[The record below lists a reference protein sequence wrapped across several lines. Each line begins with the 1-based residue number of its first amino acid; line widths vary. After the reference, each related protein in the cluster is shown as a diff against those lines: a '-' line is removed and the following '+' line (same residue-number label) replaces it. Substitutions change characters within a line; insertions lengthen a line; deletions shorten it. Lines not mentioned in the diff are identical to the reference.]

1 MQPPIPLGTLLQ
13 QRYRVTKILGQGGF
27 GRTYLAQ
34 DTGCFDEM
42 CVLKEFSP
50 NDRGRDAV
58 KKSKE
63 LFQREAQVLY
73 QIDHP
78 QIPKFRANFE
88 EQKRLFLVQ
97 EYAEGKTVAK
107 TLSERLKNS
116 KTFTETEAVEFLQ
129 NMLPVLSHI
138 HGMGIIHR
146 DISPD
151 NIIFRDRDKLPVLID
166 FGVVKAGVTQLEAS
180 TQIHQGT
187 TVGKAGYAP
196 GEQLQTGEAYA
207 NSDLYALAVTVVVMM
222 TGRKP
227 ESLIDKSTMTW
238 KWHQWVPTLTPW
250 FAKILNKMLSRMPNS
265 RYQSATEVS
274 QALRS
279 VSDFVG
285 AASVTGGLGNNL
297 KPTTGI
303 SNPTIGGTQSPPTNN
318 PNSVPLS
325 RVKRSTTSIKS
336 HNSPPVQ
343 QYPTQNPLRGILS
356 TPWGIALGA
365 VAAFVVFIIPLLFI
379 LRSIT
384 PSKGKPDTPV
394 PIATTATDPNP
405 VTTAPNPTQPPAPVA
420 STESSPPL
428 TTPSPTAPAAVAA
441 EALILEPGKPSLKEG
456 AIDPS
461 QAKVF
466 SVNLTVGQQLKVA
479 LASNPAGA
487 TANIL
492 APNQANVDAFAK
504 NTTNWQ
510 GTAPLAGE
518 YRIEIVSPPGAT
530 SNYQLEVTA
539 TDAAAGTTPAP
550 GTTPTPNIGQPPQA
564 NPTPGAAATPGVTTT
579 PNPVASP

>member
-13 QRYRVTKILGQGGF
+13 QRYRVAKVLGQGGF

-50 NDRGRDAV
+50 NDRGRDAL

-63 LFQREAQVLY
+63 LFHREAQVLY
-73 QIDHP
+73 QINHP

-107 TLSERLKNS
+107 TLSDRLKKNT
-116 KTFTETEAVEFLQ
+116 TFTEAEAVEFIK

-151 NIIFRDRDKLPVLID
+151 NIIFRDRDRLPVLID
-166 FGVVKAGVTQLEAS
+166 FGVVKAGVTQLEVS

-250 FAKILNKMLSRMPNS
+250 FAKILNKMLSRVPNS
-265 RYQSATEVS
+265 RYQSANDVA

-285 AASVTGGLGNNL
+285 VPATSSEFPAGTFIP
-297 KPTTGI
+297 PTT
-303 SNPTIGGTQSPPTNN
+303 SSRMSSHPDQQSST
-318 PNSVPLS
+318 SDRASIPLS
-325 RVKRSTTSIKS
+325 RLKRSSGS
-336 HNSPPVQ
+336 SPGNRNLPVRNLQ
-343 QYPTQNPLRGILS
+343 PAPQNLLRGILS
-356 TPWGIALGA
+356 TPWGIALGSA
-365 VAAFVVFIIPLLFI
+365 TAALIFIIIPIFVI
-379 LRSIT
+379 SRSLT
-384 PSKGKPDTPV
+384 PSGSSTKTPPV
-394 PIATTATDPNP
+394 PASSTPTDPAISNP
-405 VTTAPNPTQPPAPVA
+405 AQPIVPSPATQPPV
-420 STESSPPL
+420 
-428 TTPSPTAPAAVAA
+428 TPIAPTAPGSVAA
-441 EALILEPGKPSLKEG
+441 ESLNLELGKPLVKEG
-456 AIDPS
+456 VLNSAQPTVLS
-461 QAKVF
+461 A
-466 SVNLTVGQQLKVA
+466 NLPVGQQLKA
-479 LASNPAGA
+479 TLTSTPAGA
-487 TANIL
+487 TMNIL
-492 APNQANVDAFAK
+492 APNQANVDVYAK
-504 NTTNWQ
+504 NTLNWQ
-510 GTAPLAGE
+510 GTLPLTGE
-518 YRIEIVSPPGAT
+518 YRIEIVSLPGAAT
-530 SNYQLEVTA
+530 SNYKLEVT
-539 TDAAAGTTPAP
+539 TIAAPGSTPPAP
-550 GTTPTPNIGQPPQA
+550 
-564 NPTPGAAATPGVTTT
+564 AAATPIAPPTAAPVTAPAAPVAPPTT
-579 PNPVASP
+579 PIAPAAR

>member
-1 MQPPIPLGTLLQ
+1 MQPPIPSGTLLQ
-13 QRYRVTKILGQGGF
+13 QRYRVTKVLGQGGF

-50 NDRGRDAV
+50 NDRGRDAL

-78 QIPKFRANFE
+78 QIPRFRANFE
-88 EQKRLFLVQ
+88 EQRRLFLVQ

-107 TLSERLKNS
+107 TLSDRLKNS
-116 KTFTETEAVEFLQ
+116 TTFTEAEAVEFLQ
-129 NMLPVLSHI
+129 NMLPVLTHI

-151 NIIFRDRDKLPVLID
+151 NIIFRDRDRLPVLID
-166 FGVVKAGVTQLEAS
+166 FGVVKAGVTQLEVS

-250 FAKILNKMLSRMPNS
+250 FAKILNKMLSRVPNS
-265 RYQSATEVS
+265 RYQSATEVA

-285 AASVTGGLGNNL
+285 TGANELPPGGTYVPSP
-297 KPTTGI
+297 KSPTT
-303 SNPTIGGTQSPPTNN
+303 PPQPAFTTNR
-318 PNSVPLS
+318 SSSAVPLS
-325 RVKRSTTSIKS
+325 RAQRPSGNQRVSYPLKNES
-336 HNSPPVQ
+336 Q
-343 QYPTQNPLRGILS
+343 QQQNPLRGIFNS
-356 TPWGIALGA
+356 PWGIALGS
-365 VAAFVVFIIPLLFI
+365 AAAALIFIVIPIFAI
-379 LRSIT
+379 SRSMT
-384 PSKGKPDTPV
+384 TTNSGTKPV
-394 PIATTATDPNP
+394 PP
-405 VTTAPNPTQPPAPVA
+405 TAPNPTEPATPANPQSSAAPTASTTPAPTTAVATTAPVA
-420 STESSPPL
+420 L
-428 TTPSPTAPAAVAA
+428 AA
-441 EALILEPGKPSLKEG
+441 EALAIEVGKPIVKEG
-456 AIDPS
+456 LLNLAQPT
-461 QAKVF
+461 VF
-466 SVNLTVGQQLKVA
+466 SLNLPVGHKLRA
-479 LASNPAGA
+479 TLASTPAGA
-487 TANIL
+487 TMNIL
-492 APNQANVDAFAK
+492 APNQANVDVYAK
-504 NTTNWQ
+504 NTLNWE
-510 GTAPLAGE
+510 GNLPLAGE
-518 YRIEIVSPPGAT
+518 YRIEIVPLPGAAS
-530 SNYQLEVTA
+530 SNYKLEIAISASAPV
-539 TDAAAGTTPAP
+539 TTPAP
-550 GTTPTPNIGQPPQA
+550 GTASTPTT
-564 NPTPGAAATPGVTTT
+564 PTAPIPTTST
-579 PNPVASP
+579 APAPVGR

>member
-13 QRYRVTKILGQGGF
+13 KRYRVTKVLGQGGF
-27 GRTYLAQ
+27 GRTYLSQ

-50 NDRGRDAV
+50 NDRGRDAL

-73 QIDHP
+73 QINHP

-107 TLSERLKNS
+107 SLSDRLKNNQ
-116 KTFTETEAVEFLQ
+116 TFTEAEAVEFLN
-129 NMLPVLSHI
+129 NMLPVLTHI

-151 NIIFRDRDKLPVLID
+151 NVIFRDRDKLPVLID

-180 TQIHQGT
+180 NEIHQGT

-250 FAKILNKMLSRMPNS
+250 FAKILNKMLSRVPNS
-265 RYQSATEVS
+265 RYQSANEVA

-285 AASVTGGLGNNL
+285 SPAGTVERQVAVEVSQTNGTLYPRPAYANQNGG
-297 KPTTGI
+297 
-303 SNPTIGGTQSPPTNN
+303 QSRQKE
-318 PNSVPLS
+318 SIPLS
-325 RVKRSTTSIKS
+325 RIKRSTSV
-336 HNSPPVQ
+336 NSNSNINNNTP
-343 QYPTQNPLRGILS
+343 QNPLRGIFN
-356 TPWGIALGA
+356 TPWGIALGSG
-365 VAAFVVFIIPLLFI
+365 VAALVFIILPIFLISRSMTVPLTGNK
-379 LRSIT
+379 ST
-384 PSKGKPDTPV
+384 PST
-394 PIATTATDPNP
+394 PIATTPPVTNPPGSATTPPPQPNP
-405 VTTAPNPTQPPAPVA
+405 V
-420 STESSPPL
+420 
-428 TTPSPTAPAAVAA
+428 APATTTVAA
-441 EALILEPGKPSLKEG
+441 TVTTEPLILEVGKATVKEG
-456 AIDPS
+456 TLNPS
-461 QAKVF
+461 QSIVYTIP
-466 SVNLTVGQQLKVA
+466 LQVGQQLKA
-479 LASNPAGA
+479 TLTANPPGA
-487 TANIL
+487 TMNIL
-492 APNQANVDAFAK
+492 APNQANVDVFAK
-504 NTTNWQ
+504 NTVNWQ
-510 GTAPLAGE
+510 GNLPLSGE
-518 YRIEIVSPPGAT
+518 YRIEIVSLA
-530 SNYQLEVTA
+530 
-539 TDAAAGTTPAP
+539 
-550 GTTPTPNIGQPPQA
+550 
-564 NPTPGAAATPGVTTT
+564 GAAASNYKLDAILSNAVPSTSP
-579 PNPVASP
+579 PASPIAAPSPTP

>member
-1 MQPPIPLGTLLQ
+1 MQPPISLGTLLQ

-50 NDRGRDAV
+50 TDRGRDAM

-73 QIDHP
+73 QINHP

-116 KTFTETEAVEFLQ
+116 TTFNEGEAVKFLQ
-129 NMLPVLSHI
+129 DMLPVLAHI

-250 FAKILNKMLSRMPNS
+250 FAKILNKMLSRAPNS
-265 RYQSATEVS
+265 RYQSANEVS
-274 QALRS
+274 QALRA
-279 VSDFVG
+279 VADLL
-285 AASVTGGLGNNL
+285 VT
-297 KPTTGI
+297 TTGETDI
-303 SNPTIGGTQSPPTNN
+303 QHSGDTPSAAGQLYPPRQGTSADNRS
-318 PNSVPLS
+318 SVPLS
-325 RVKRSTTSIKS
+325 RSKRTTSSARPKAK
-336 HNSPPVQ
+336 PRQ
-343 QYPTQNPLRGILS
+343 QNPLRGIFNS
-356 TPWGIALGA
+356 PWGVALGSA
-365 VAAFVVFIIPLLFI
+365 IAFAVILLPLFLLVRALLTPPDGSNKTPTTIAPSPAPSVVVPEPAAVTQSPAVPTATPSPVAA
-379 LRSIT
+379 T
-384 PSKGKPDTPV
+384 PTL
-394 PIATTATDPNP
+394 T
-405 VTTAPNPTQPPAPVA
+405 A
-420 STESSPPL
+420 STENLAVEVGKSS
-428 TTPSPTAPAAVAA
+428 
-441 EALILEPGKPSLKEG
+441 IKEG
-456 AIDPS
+456 TIDPTRPTMIS
-461 QAKVF
+461 LG
-466 SVNLTVGQQLKVA
+466 NLTAGQKLKVSLTA
-479 LASNPAGA
+479 NPPGA
-487 TANIL
+487 TMNVM
-492 APNQANVDAFAK
+492 APNQANVDVYAK
-504 NTTNWQ
+504 NTLNWE
-510 GTAPLAGE
+510 GNLPLAGE
-518 YRIEIVSPPGAT
+518 YRVEIVSPPGSAAST
-530 SNYQLEVTA
+530 YKVEVSLVNA
-539 TDAAAGTTPAP
+539 VGA
-550 GTTPTPNIGQPPQA
+550 TTPTA
-564 NPTPGAAATPGVTTT
+564 VPTGSPAPAATPL
-579 PNPVASP
+579 P

>member
-13 QRYRVTKILGQGGF
+13 QRYRVTRVLGQGGF

-50 NDRGRDAV
+50 NDRGRDAL

-73 QIDHP
+73 QINHP

-116 KTFTETEAVEFLQ
+116 TTFSEIEAVSFLQ

-166 FGVVKAGVTQLEAS
+166 FGVVKAGVTQLEVS

-265 RYQSATEVS
+265 RYQSANEVA

-285 AASVTGGLGNNL
+285 SAATDLPSSGFSAPTGNTPANR
-297 KPTTGI
+297 
-303 SNPTIGGTQSPPTNN
+303 QSSLNHQN
-318 PNSVPLS
+318 AVPLS
-325 RVKRSTTSIKS
+325 RSKRTTSIES
-336 HNSPPVQ
+336 RVQPPINYSQ
-343 QYPTQNPLRGILS
+343 QQNPLRGILS
-356 TPWGIALGA
+356 TPWGVALGSA
-365 VAAFVVFIIPLLFI
+365 AAAFVVIIIPIFLI
-379 LRSIT
+379 SRSMT
-384 PSKGKPDTPV
+384 TSNTGSKTSSP
-394 PIATTATDPNP
+394 TTS
-405 VTTAPNPTQPPAPVA
+405 TAPNNSDPIPSSSSDPTTSQTPAPVTA
-420 STESSPPL
+420 TSTD
-428 TTPSPTAPAAVAA
+428 PSAPNPAATTTSPAA
-441 EALILEPGKPSLKEG
+441 PSEALSVEAGKPVVKEG
-456 AIDPS
+456 TLNPAQPT
-461 QAKVF
+461 VF
-466 SVNLTVGQQLKVA
+466 SMNLPVGQQLKAA
-479 LASNPAGA
+479 LTSTPAGA
-487 TANIL
+487 TMNIL
-492 APNQANVDAFAK
+492 APNQANVDVFAK
-504 NTTNWQ
+504 NTVNWQ
-510 GTAPLAGE
+510 GNLPLAGE
-518 YRIEIVSPPGAT
+518 YRIEIVP
-530 SNYQLEVTA
+530 L
-539 TDAAAGTTPAP
+539 
-550 GTTPTPNIGQPPQA
+550 
-564 NPTPGAAATPGVTTT
+564 PGAASTSYKLEVSTTAGSPIT
-579 PNPVASP
+579 SPSPAVSPSPTAAGSPVASPSPAPVGAPVGR

>member
-34 DTGCFDEM
+34 DTACFDEL
-42 CVLKEFSP
+42 CVLKEFTP
-50 NDRGRDAV
+50 NDRGRDAL

-73 QIDHP
+73 QINHP

-88 EQKRLFLVQ
+88 EEKRLFLVQ

-107 TLSERLKNS
+107 TLGDRLKNG
-116 KTFTETEAVEFLQ
+116 KTFTETEAVDFLQ
-129 NMLPVLSHI
+129 NMLPVLTHI
-138 HGMGIIHR
+138 HNMGIIHR

-196 GEQLQTGEAYA
+196 GEQLQTGESYA

-250 FAKILNKMLSRMPNS
+250 FAKILNKMLSRAPNG
-265 RYQSATEVS
+265 RYQSGVEVA

-285 AASVTGGLGNNL
+285 TAATTDVAPGTFVPSPKKPRPLANIDHASSESVSGDEA
-297 KPTTGI
+297 
-303 SNPTIGGTQSPPTNN
+303 QV
-318 PNSVPLS
+318 SVPLS
-325 RVKRSTTSIKS
+325 RVKRSNPIKS
-336 HNSPPVQ
+336 PADSSKIQRDRH
-343 QYPTQNPLRGILS
+343 PLRGILGS
-356 TPWGIALGA
+356 SWGIALVSA
-365 VAAFVVFIIPLLFI
+365 TAFI
-379 LRSIT
+379 LIL
-384 PSKGKPDTPV
+384 V
-394 PIATTATDPNP
+394 PIFLLLKSLLISPPNP
-405 VTTAPNPTQPPAPVA
+405 NNKPPSATPTSTSTNPVA
-420 STESSPPL
+420 TISSP
-428 TTPSPTAPAAVAA
+428 TPAAVATPVTA
-441 EALILEPGKPSLKEG
+441 ASPETVSPETLVLEVGKSIIKEG
-456 AIDPS
+456 ALNPNQPTI
-461 QAKVF
+461 F
-466 SVNLTVGQQLKVA
+466 SLKLASGQQLKAA
-479 LASNPAGA
+479 LISTPAGGS
-487 TANIL
+487 TMNIL
-492 APNQANVDAFAK
+492 APNLANVDVFAK
-504 NTTNWQ
+504 NTLNWQ
-510 GTAPLAGE
+510 GNIPISGE
-518 YRIEIVSPPGAT
+518 YRIEIVPQPGVA
-530 SNYQLEVTA
+530 SSFKLEVTA
-539 TDAAAGTTPAP
+539 TEAAPAA
-550 GTTPTPNIGQPPQA
+550 Q
-564 NPTPGAAATPGVTTT
+564 TTT
-579 PNPVASP
+579 PSATPATTSPVAPLPTVSTPPAP

>member
-13 QRYRVTKILGQGGF
+13 QRYRVAKVLGQGGF

-34 DTGCFDEM
+34 DTGCFDET

-50 NDRGRDAV
+50 NDRGRDAL

-63 LFQREAQVLY
+63 LFHREAQVLY
-73 QIDHP
+73 QINHP

-88 EQKRLFLVQ
+88 EQRRLFLVQ

-107 TLSERLKNS
+107 TLSDRLK
-116 KTFTETEAVEFLQ
+116 KKTTFTEAEAVDFIK

-166 FGVVKAGVTQLEAS
+166 FGVVKAGVTQLEVS

-238 KWHQWVPTLTPW
+238 RWHQWVPTLTPW
-250 FAKILNKMLSRMPNS
+250 FAKILNKMLSRVPNS
-265 RYQSATEVS
+265 RYQSANDVA

-285 AASVTGGLGNNL
+285 VPATSAEFPAGTFVPSANSRMTDRPARQSSAAA
-297 KPTTGI
+297 
-303 SNPTIGGTQSPPTNN
+303 QS
-318 PNSVPLS
+318 SIPLS
-325 RVKRSTTSIKS
+325 RVKRSTGSGVS
-336 HNSPPVQ
+336 LNQ
-343 QYPTQNPLRGILS
+343 QVRNLQPAAQNPLRGILN
-356 TPWGIALGA
+356 TPWGIALGSTA
-365 VAAFVVFIIPLLFI
+365 AALILIVLPIFVISRSIAPSGSSTKTPPPVTIASTAPTDPVAA
-379 LRSIT
+379 
-384 PSKGKPDTPV
+384 
-394 PIATTATDPNP
+394 NP
-405 VTTAPNPTQPPAPVA
+405 VQ
-420 STESSPPL
+420 
-428 TTPSPTAPAAVAA
+428 PTAPIPAVEPSASPVVPSAPALVAA
-441 EALILEPGKPSLKEG
+441 ESLNLELGKPLVKEG
-456 AIDPS
+456 TLDSTQPTVLS
-461 QAKVF
+461 F
-466 SVNLTVGQQLKVA
+466 NLPVGQQLKA
-479 LASNPAGA
+479 TLTTNPAGA
-487 TANIL
+487 TMNIL
-492 APNQANVDAFAK
+492 APNQANVDFNAK
-504 NTTNWQ
+504 NTLNWQ
-510 GTAPLAGE
+510 GTLPLTGE
-518 YRIEIVSPPGAT
+518 YRIEIISLPGAAP
-530 SNYQLEVTA
+530 SNYRLEVTTMVSSPA
-539 TDAAAGTTPAP
+539 VPSVVPTAAPTVAPTVPTTVPSV
-550 GTTPTPNIGQPPQA
+550 Q
-564 NPTPGAAATPGVTTT
+564 
-579 PNPVASP
+579 

>member
-50 NDRGRDAV
+50 NDRGRDAL

-63 LFQREAQVLY
+63 LFHREAEVLY
-73 QIDHP
+73 QINHP

-107 TLSERLKNS
+107 TLSDRLKS
-116 KTFTETEAVEFLQ
+116 QRTFTEAEAVDFLQ

-138 HGMGIIHR
+138 HHMGIIHR

-166 FGVVKAGVTQLEAS
+166 FGVVKAGVTQLEVS

-250 FAKILNKMLSRMPNS
+250 FAKILNKMLSRVPNS
-265 RYQSATEVS
+265 RYQSANEVA
-274 QALRS
+274 QALRA

-285 AASVTGGLGNNL
+285 SAAPVEQFTGNL
-297 KPTTGI
+297 TSASGTVRPATG
-303 SNPTIGGTQSPPTNN
+303 SDRSAVNN
-318 PNSVPLS
+318 PDSVPLS
-325 RVKRSTTSIKS
+325 RVKRTSTAL
-336 HNSPPVQ
+336 NSSSRSVNKVPP
-343 QYPTQNPLRGILS
+343 QNPLRGIMN
-356 TPWGIALGA
+356 TPWGLALGA
-365 VAAFVVFIIPLLFI
+365 AGAAFVFIIIPLFI
-379 LRSIT
+379 VGRSMTT
-384 PSKGKPDTPV
+384 PNSGTKTPISTTTDTSPQN
-394 PIATTATDPNP
+394 PATTTNPSSQTPATTTNP
-405 VTTAPNPTQPPAPVA
+405 ATSLPTPTSTNPPAA
-420 STESSPPL
+420 IS
-428 TTPSPTAPAAVAA
+428 A
-441 EALILEPGKPSLKEG
+441 ETLAIEPGKPIVKEGVLNPLQPTVFSLKLE
-456 AIDPS
+456 A
-461 QAKVF
+461 
-466 SVNLTVGQQLKVA
+466 GQQLKAV
-479 LASNPAGA
+479 LTSNPAGA
-487 TANIL
+487 TMNIL
-492 APNQANVDAFAK
+492 APNQANVDVFAK
-504 NTTNWQ
+504 NTINWQ
-510 GTAPLAGE
+510 GNLPLSGE
-518 YRIEIVSPPGAT
+518 YRIEIIPLAGSTA
-530 SNYQLEVTA
+530 SNYKLEAIA
-539 TDAAAGTTPAP
+539 TTV
-550 GTTPTPNIGQPPQA
+550 
-564 NPTPGAAATPGVTTT
+564 PGVTTPADAQPGTSTSGVPSIAPPAGTAIPT
-579 PNPVASP
+579 PVSQPAAPR

>member
-13 QRYRVTKILGQGGF
+13 QRYRVTKVLGQGGF

-50 NDRGRDAV
+50 NDRGRDAL

-88 EQKRLFLVQ
+88 EERRLFLVQ

-107 TLSERLKNS
+107 TLSDRLKNS
-116 KTFTETEAVEFLQ
+116 STFTEAEAVEFLQ
-129 NMLPVLSHI
+129 NMLPVLTHI
-138 HGMGIIHR
+138 HNMGIIHR

-151 NIIFRDRDKLPVLID
+151 NVIFRDRDRLPVLID
-166 FGVVKAGVTQLEAS
+166 FGVVKAGVTQLEVS

-250 FAKILNKMLSRMPNS
+250 FAKILNRMLSRAPNN
-265 RYQSATEVS
+265 RYQSATEVA

-285 AASVTGGLGNNL
+285 TS
-297 KPTTGI
+297 TTGLPPSGTYVP
-303 SNPTIGGTQSPPTNN
+303 SNKLSPTPSQPSFATN
-318 PNSVPLS
+318 PKAVPLS
-325 RVKRSTTSIKS
+325 KAKRPAQKAGT
-336 HNSPPVQ
+336 
-343 QYPTQNPLRGILS
+343 YPIRNNQPQQNPLRGILNS
-356 TPWGIALGA
+356 PWGVALGSA
-365 VAAFVVFIIPLLFI
+365 TAALILIVIPIFLVS
-379 LRSIT
+379 RSMT
-384 PSKGKPDTPV
+384 TNNDVKPLAPAATNP
-394 PIATTATDPNP
+394 PESASPNSQSPEPAASSLPLTTTATI
-405 VTTAPNPTQPPAPVA
+405 
-420 STESSPPL
+420 
-428 TTPSPTAPAAVAA
+428 AAVAA
-441 EALILEPGKPSLKEG
+441 AESLTVEVGKPIVKEG
-456 AIDPS
+456 LLSPG
-461 QAKVF
+461 QMTVF
-466 SVNLTVGQQLKVA
+466 RMNLPVGQKLRA
-479 LASNPAGA
+479 TLASTPAGA
-487 TANIL
+487 TMNIM
-492 APNQANVDAFAK
+492 APNQANVDVFAK
-504 NTTNWQ
+504 NTLNWE
-510 GTAPLAGE
+510 GNLPLTGE
-518 YRIEIVSPPGAT
+518 YRIEIVPLAGVASSNYKLEVAT
-530 SNYQLEVTA
+530 SA
-539 TDAAAGTTPAP
+539 SAP
-550 GTTPTPNIGQPPQA
+550 VSVATPTPTAAPINAPMPVSA
-564 NPTPGAAATPGVTTT
+564 PTPV
-579 PNPVASP
+579 SR

>member
-13 QRYRVTKILGQGGF
+13 QRYRVTKVLGQGGF

-50 NDRGRDAV
+50 NDRGRDAL

-63 LFQREAQVLY
+63 LFHREAQVLY
-73 QIDHP
+73 QINHP

-107 TLSERLKNS
+107 TLSDRLKNNT
-116 KTFTETEAVEFLQ
+116 TFTEAEAVEFIK

-166 FGVVKAGVTQLEAS
+166 FGVVKAGVTQLEVS

-250 FAKILNKMLSRMPNS
+250 FAKILNKMLSRVPNS
-265 RYQSATEVS
+265 RYQSANEVA

-285 AASVTGGLGNNL
+285 V
-297 KPTTGI
+297 PTT
-303 SNPTIGGTQSPPTNN
+303 SDVPAGTFIPPTT
-318 PNSVPLS
+318 NSRLTSTDRSLAANDRGSIPLS
-325 RVKRSTTSIKS
+325 RVKRSTNT
-336 HNSPPVQ
+336 NAGNRNQQVRNLQPPQ
-343 QYPTQNPLRGILS
+343 QNPLRGILN
-356 TPWGIALGA
+356 TPWGIALGS
-365 VAAFVVFIIPLLFI
+365 AAAAVVFIIIPIFLI
-379 LRSIT
+379 SRSMT
-384 PSKGKPDTPV
+384 PSGSSTKIPPTPIDNTSVATAPIPANPPQSPV
-394 PIATTATDPNP
+394 PIAP
-405 VTTAPNPTQPPAPVA
+405 VQPVPAIPIV
-420 STESSPPL
+420 
-428 TTPSPTAPAAVAA
+428 PTASVPVAA
-441 EALILEPGKPSLKEG
+441 EVLNLEAGKPLVKEG
-456 AIDPS
+456 ALNPNQPTVVS
-461 QAKVF
+461 MT
-466 SVNLTVGQQLKVA
+466 LPVGQQLKA
-479 LASNPAGA
+479 TLTSNPAGA
-487 TANIL
+487 TMNIL
-492 APNQANVDAFAK
+492 APNQANVDVYAK
-504 NTTNWQ
+504 NTVNWQ
-510 GTAPLAGE
+510 GNLPLSGE
-518 YRIEIVSPPGAT
+518 YRIEIVSLPSTASG
-530 SNYQLEVTA
+530 NYKLEVITTA
-539 TDAAAGTTPAP
+539 SPVVAPSPTPA
-550 GTTPTPNIGQPPQA
+550 
-564 NPTPGAAATPGVTTT
+564 GV
-579 PNPVASP
+579 PVVR

>member
-13 QRYRVTKILGQGGF
+13 QRYRVTKVLGQGGF
-27 GRTYLAQ
+27 GRTYLSQ

-50 NDRGRDAV
+50 NDRGRDAL

-73 QIDHP
+73 QINHP

-107 TLSERLKNS
+107 SLSDRLKNNQ
-116 KTFTETEAVEFLQ
+116 TFKEAEAVQFLQ
-129 NMLPVLSHI
+129 DMLPVLTHI

-166 FGVVKAGVTQLEAS
+166 FGVVKAGVTQLEVS

-238 KWHQWVPTLTPW
+238 KWHQWVPSLTPW
-250 FAKILNKMLSRMPNS
+250 FAKILNKMLSRVPNS
-265 RYQSATEVS
+265 RYQSATEVL

-285 AASVTGGLGNNL
+285 AAAENSGSFV
-297 KPTTGI
+297 PTSSINRTATGI
-303 SNPTIGGTQSPPTNN
+303 NTSG
-318 PNSVPLS
+318 SVPLS
-325 RVKRSTTSIKS
+325 RVGRTTSVTS
-336 HNSPPVQ
+336 SPNRNSNIQPP
-343 QYPTQNPLRGILS
+343 QNPLRGILN
-356 TPWGIALGA
+356 TPWGVGLGA
-365 VAAFVVFIIPLLFI
+365 AAATVVFILLPLFLV
-379 LRSIT
+379 
-384 PSKGKPDTPV
+384 SKSMTSPNKGTKP
-394 PIATTATDPNP
+394 
-405 VTTAPNPTQPPAPVA
+405 QPPAVSTSVPTPDVA
-420 STESSPPL
+420 
-428 TTPSPTAPAAVAA
+428 TTPPSQTVPAINPVDPAPTPAATTPPSSGTA
-441 EALILEPGKPSLKEG
+441 ETLLVEVDKPTIKEG
-456 AIDPS
+456 VLNSS
-461 QAKVF
+461 QPIAF
-466 SVNLTVGQQLKVA
+466 RLNPMAGQQLKTT
-479 LASNPAGA
+479 LIGIPAGA
-487 TANIL
+487 TMNIL
-492 APNQANVDAFAK
+492 ATSPTGVETVAK
-504 NTTNWQ
+504 GTVNWQ
-510 GTAPLAGE
+510 GVISTAGE
-518 YRIEIVSPPGAT
+518 YRIEIVPLTGAAT
-530 SNYQLEVTA
+530 SNYRLEVNLIGSSSTA
-539 TDAAAGTTPAP
+539 TPVVPAVPAVPTPTPAP
-550 GTTPTPNIGQPPQA
+550 
-564 NPTPGAAATPGVTTT
+564 VKW
-579 PNPVASP
+579 

>member
-27 GRTYLAQ
+27 GRTYLSQ

-50 NDRGRDAV
+50 NDRGRDAI

-73 QIDHP
+73 QINHP

-107 TLSERLKNS
+107 TLSERLKNNS
-116 KTFTETEAVEFLQ
+116 TFSEAEAVTFLQ

-138 HGMGIIHR
+138 HAMGIIHR

-166 FGVVKAGVTQLEAS
+166 FGVVKAGVTQLEVS

-250 FAKILNKMLSRMPNS
+250 FAKILNKMLSRSPNS
-265 RYQSATEVS
+265 RYQSATEVA
-274 QALRS
+274 QALRA

-285 AASVTGGLGNNL
+285 SS
-297 KPTTGI
+297 PTTDLPAGTFV
-303 SNPTIGGTQSPPTNN
+303 PTPGKQRPATSQPPPSPPNRE
-318 PNSVPLS
+318 PSSVPLS
-325 RVKRSTTSIKS
+325 RAKRSTTSNIAGS
-336 HNSPPVQ
+336 DRVRNMPQ
-343 QYPTQNPLRGILS
+343 RQQNPLRGILN
-356 TPWGIALGA
+356 TPWGVALGSGIA
-365 VAAFVVFIIPLLFI
+365 GLGFIFI
-379 LRSIT
+379 LFMAGRMLSPSGGSKQPLPNTTPTSPVAETSQSPVPATATSPAPSASVPTVATTPIT
-384 PSKGKPDTPV
+384 PATTETLSVEAGKPIV
-394 PIATTATDPNP
+394 KEGSL
-405 VTTAPNPTQPPAPVA
+405 NPTQPTVM
-420 STESSPPL
+420 TM
-428 TTPSPTAPAAVAA
+428 
-441 EALILEPGKPSLKEG
+441 
-456 AIDPS
+456 
-461 QAKVF
+461 
-466 SVNLTVGQQLKVA
+466 NLPVGQKLKA
-479 LASNPAGA
+479 TLTSAPAGA
-487 TANIL
+487 TMNIL
-492 APNQANVDAFAK
+492 APNQANVDVYAK
-504 NTTNWQ
+504 NTVNWE
-510 GTAPLAGE
+510 GTLPLAGE
-518 YRIEIVSPPGAT
+518 YRIEIVPLSGTA
-530 SNYQLEVTA
+530 SNYKLEVMMTA
-539 TDAAAGTTPAP
+539 PAPAGSPTPAASPLSGDSTSTPPATTPK
-550 GTTPTPNIGQPPQA
+550 
-564 NPTPGAAATPGVTTT
+564 
-579 PNPVASP
+579 

>member
-13 QRYRVTKILGQGGF
+13 QRYRVTKVLGQGGF
-27 GRTYLAQ
+27 GRTYLSQ

-50 NDRGRDAV
+50 NDRGRDAL

-73 QIDHP
+73 QINHP

-107 TLSERLKNS
+107 TLSDRLKNNQ
-116 KTFTETEAVEFLQ
+116 TFNEAEAVEFLQ

-138 HGMGIIHR
+138 HAMGIIHR

-166 FGVVKAGVTQLEAS
+166 FGVVKAGVTQLEVS

-238 KWHQWVPTLTPW
+238 KWHQWVPALTPW

-265 RYQSATEVS
+265 RYQSANEVA

-279 VSDFVG
+279 VSDFVVG
-285 AASVTGGLGNNL
+285 TSTTPGQGFAGNLNPSTGTPRAATGYDRAGSGENRD
-297 KPTTGI
+297 
-303 SNPTIGGTQSPPTNN
+303 
-318 PNSVPLS
+318 SVPLS
-325 RVKRSTTSIKS
+325 RVKRTTTTIRS
-336 HNSPPVQ
+336 NAAPAPVQ
-343 QYPTQNPLRGILS
+343 QQNPLRGILN
-356 TPWGIALGA
+356 TPWGIALGSA
-365 VAAFVVFIIPLLFI
+365 TAAFIFIIIPLFLI
-379 LRSIT
+379 GRSMT
-384 PSKGKPDTPV
+384 PTGGSKTPAPSATTPTSPTTTTTPNGQNPV
-394 PIATTATDPNP
+394 PSVPSTE
-405 VTTAPNPTQPPAPVA
+405 PVA
-420 STESSPPL
+420 PIPAVVAT
-428 TTPSPTAPAAVAA
+428 PAAVAA
-441 EALILEPGKPSLKEG
+441 VETLAIEAGKPTIKEG
-456 AIDPS
+456 TLNPT
-461 QAKVF
+461 QPTVF
-466 SVNLTVGQQLKVA
+466 SLNLPVGQQLKTT
-479 LASNPAGA
+479 LTTTPAGA
-487 TANIL
+487 TMNIL
-492 APNQANVDAFAK
+492 APNQANVDVFAK
-504 NTTNWQ
+504 NTVNWQ
-510 GTAPLAGE
+510 GTLPLAGE
-518 YRIEIVSPPGAT
+518 YRIEIVPLPGT
-530 SNYQLEVTA
+530 VSNYKLEVTL
-539 TDAAAGTTPAP
+539 AAPTALTAPTAPTPAPTSMVAPSPAPVTTPA
-550 GTTPTPNIGQPPQA
+550 IR
-564 NPTPGAAATPGVTTT
+564 
-579 PNPVASP
+579 

>member
-27 GRTYLAQ
+27 GRTYLSQ

-50 NDRGRDAV
+50 NDRGRDAL

-73 QIDHP
+73 QINHP

-107 TLSERLKNS
+107 SLSDRLKNNQ
-116 KTFTETEAVEFLQ
+116 TFKEAEAVKFLQ
-129 NMLPVLSHI
+129 DMLPVLTHI

-166 FGVVKAGVTQLEAS
+166 FGVVKAGVTQLEVS

-250 FAKILNKMLSRMPNS
+250 FAKILNKMLSRVPNS
-265 RYQSATEVS
+265 RYQSATEVL

-285 AASVTGGLGNNL
+285 TTAEQSGSFI
-297 KPTTGI
+297 PPTGI
-303 SNPTIGGTQSPPTNN
+303 NRPATGINSTS
-318 PNSVPLS
+318 SVPLS
-325 RVKRSTTSIKS
+325 RVGRTTSVTS
-336 HNSPPVQ
+336 SSRNSKIQPP
-343 QYPTQNPLRGILS
+343 QNPLRGILN
-356 TPWGIALGA
+356 TPWGVGLGA
-365 VAAFVVFIIPLLFI
+365 AAATVLFI
-379 LRSIT
+379 LIPLFLVSKSIT
-384 PSKGKPDTPV
+384 TPNNVIKSQPPTVATTTPTPEVVATPPSPIVPVVIPVDPTPPPATTPATSDIAEMLLVEVDKPTIKEGVLNSPQ
-394 PIATTATDPNP
+394 PIAFR
-405 VTTAPNPTQPPAPVA
+405 
-420 STESSPPL
+420 L
-428 TTPSPTAPAAVAA
+428 TPAA
-441 EALILEPGKPSLKEG
+441 
-456 AIDPS
+456 
-461 QAKVF
+461 
-466 SVNLTVGQQLKVA
+466 GQQLKTT
-479 LASNPAGA
+479 LIGIPAGA
-487 TANIL
+487 TMNVL
-492 APNQANVDAFAK
+492 ATSPTGVDTVAK
-504 NTTNWQ
+504 GTVNWQ
-510 GTAPLAGE
+510 GVITTASE
-518 YRIEIVSPPGAT
+518 YRVEIVPPAGVAT
-530 SNYQLEVTA
+530 SNYRLEVNLIGSSSTA
-539 TDAAAGTTPAP
+539 TPVAPAVPVAPVVPAP
-550 GTTPTPNIGQPPQA
+550 
-564 NPTPGAAATPGVTTT
+564 VK
-579 PNPVASP
+579 

>member
-50 NDRGRDAV
+50 NDRGRDAL

-73 QIDHP
+73 QINHP

-107 TLSERLKNS
+107 SLSDRLKNNQ
-116 KTFTETEAVEFLQ
+116 TFKEAEAVQFLQ
-129 NMLPVLSHI
+129 DMLPVLTHI

-166 FGVVKAGVTQLEAS
+166 FGVVKAGVTQLEVS

-250 FAKILNKMLSRMPNS
+250 FAKILNKMLSRVPNS
-265 RYQSATEVS
+265 RYQSATEVL

-285 AASVTGGLGNNL
+285 AAAENSGSFIPPSGIARSA
-297 KPTTGI
+297 TGI
-303 SNPTIGGTQSPPTNN
+303 NSPS
-318 PNSVPLS
+318 SVPLS
-325 RVKRSTTSIKS
+325 RVGRTTSITS
-336 HNSPPVQ
+336 SSGNSNIQPP
-343 QYPTQNPLRGILS
+343 QNPLRGILN
-356 TPWGIALGA
+356 TPWGVGLGA
-365 VAAFVVFIIPLLFI
+365 AAATVVFILIPLFLVSK
-379 LRSIT
+379 SIT
-384 PSKGKPDTPV
+384 TPNNGTKSQPPTVSTTTPPPEITVTPPSSTVPVVTPV
-394 PIATTATDPNP
+394 DPAATPAATTTMTTNTPPPAGAAETLLVEVDKPTIKEGVLNSSQPIAFR
-405 VTTAPNPTQPPAPVA
+405 
-420 STESSPPL
+420 L
-428 TTPSPTAPAAVAA
+428 TPTA
-441 EALILEPGKPSLKEG
+441 
-456 AIDPS
+456 
-461 QAKVF
+461 
-466 SVNLTVGQQLKVA
+466 GQQLKTT
-479 LASNPAGA
+479 LIGIPAGA
-487 TANIL
+487 TMNVL
-492 APNQANVDAFAK
+492 ATSPTGVDTVAK
-504 NTTNWQ
+504 GTVNWQ
-510 GTAPLAGE
+510 GVITTAGE
-518 YRIEIVSPPGAT
+518 YRIEIVPLTGAAS
-530 SNYQLEVTA
+530 SNYRLEVNLIGAPAA
-539 TDAAAGTTPAP
+539 TTNPVVPAVPVVPAP
-550 GTTPTPNIGQPPQA
+550 
-564 NPTPGAAATPGVTTT
+564 VK
-579 PNPVASP
+579 

>member
-13 QRYRVTKILGQGGF
+13 QRYRVTKVLGQGGF
-27 GRTYLAQ
+27 GRTYLSQ

-50 NDRGRDAV
+50 NDRGRDAL

-63 LFQREAQVLY
+63 LFHREAQVLY
-73 QIDHP
+73 QINHP

-107 TLSERLKNS
+107 SLSDRLKSN
-116 KTFTETEAVEFLQ
+116 KTFNEAEAVQFLL

-138 HGMGIIHR
+138 HAMGIIHR

-250 FAKILNKMLSRMPNS
+250 FAKILNKMLSRVPNS

-285 AASVTGGLGNNL
+285 TGAENSGSFQHNSGMLN
-297 KPTTGI
+297 PATGI
-303 SNPTIGGTQSPPTNN
+303 NN
-318 PNSVPLS
+318 KTSVPLS
-325 RVKRSTTSIKS
+325 RINRTTSV
-336 HNSPPVQ
+336 SPNPSRMSNLQ
-343 QYPTQNPLRGILS
+343 PQQNPLRGILN

-365 VAAFVVFIIPLLFI
+365 GVAGIGFMFLLFGI
-379 LRSIT
+379 SRSLT
-384 PSKGKPDTPV
+384 SNNAGNNPYPAP
-394 PIATTATDPNP
+394 TASPTNSAAPQPNTNPTDP
-405 VTTAPNPTQPPAPVA
+405 VTTPSVAPPTDPVPNPVA
-420 STESSPPL
+420 ST
-428 TTPSPTAPAAVAA
+428 TPSAVSAETLSVEVDKPTV
-441 EALILEPGKPSLKEG
+441 KEG
-456 AIDPS
+456 TLALDQPIAFRLTPAI
-461 QAKVF
+461 
-466 SVNLTVGQQLKVA
+466 GQQLKA
-479 LASNPAGA
+479 TLIGIPAGA
-487 TANIL
+487 TMNIL
-492 APNQANVDAFAK
+492 ATNAANNLDVVAK
-504 NTTNWQ
+504 NTVNWQ
-510 GTAPLAGE
+510 GTVPLTGE
-518 YRIEIVSPPGAT
+518 YRIEIVPAPGAAS
-530 SNYQLEVTA
+530 SNYRLEVTLTA
-539 TDAAAGTTPAP
+539 PAGSAPASTPA
-550 GTTPTPNIGQPPQA
+550 TTPTSPSPVVPA
-564 NPTPGAAATPGVTTT
+564 ATTPGSPAPAAR
-579 PNPVASP
+579 

>member
-1 MQPPIPLGTLLQ
+1 MHPPIPLGTLLQ
-13 QRYRVTKILGQGGF
+13 QRYRVTKVLGQGGF
-27 GRTYLAQ
+27 GRTYLSQ

-50 NDRGRDAV
+50 NDRGRDAL

-73 QIDHP
+73 QINHP

-107 TLSERLKNS
+107 TLSDRLKNS
-116 KTFTETEAVEFLQ
+116 TTFTELEAVEFLK

-138 HGMGIIHR
+138 HAMGIIHR

-166 FGVVKAGVTQLEAS
+166 FGVVKAGVTQLEVS

-238 KWHQWVPTLTPW
+238 KWHQWVPTLSPW
-250 FAKILNKMLSRMPNS
+250 FSKILNKMLSRIPNS
-265 RYQSATEVS
+265 RYQSANEVA

-285 AASVTGGLGNNL
+285 PTAIPTDFPAGTFVPPTAASRIATENDRSLSANNR
-297 KPTTGI
+297 
-303 SNPTIGGTQSPPTNN
+303 Q
-318 PNSVPLS
+318 SVPLS
-325 RVKRSTTSIKS
+325 RVKRSAI
-336 HNSPPVQ
+336 PVRKLQ
-343 QYPTQNPLRGILS
+343 PLRPQNPLRGILS
-356 TPWGIALGA
+356 TPWGIALGSA
-365 VAAFVVFIIPLLFI
+365 VAALVFLVLPIFIIS
-379 LRSIT
+379 RSMTTSPSNPKTLPPAPTTGLPTDPVATT
-384 PSKGKPDTPV
+384 PSEV
-394 PIATTATDPNP
+394 
-405 VTTAPNPTQPPAPVA
+405 PAPVA
-420 STESSPPL
+420 
-428 TTPSPTAPAAVAA
+428 TPAPITPIPAATPAPVTAAAA
-441 EALILEPGKPSLKEG
+441 EALSLEVGKPLIKEG
-456 AIDPS
+456 TLDPNKS
-461 QAKVF
+461 TVF
-466 SVNLTVGQQLKVA
+466 SMTLQAGQQLK
-479 LASNPAGA
+479 ASLSGNPPGA
-487 TANIL
+487 TMNIL
-492 APNQANVDAFAK
+492 APNQANVDVYAK
-504 NTTNWQ
+504 NTINWQ
-510 GTAPLAGE
+510 GNLPLSGE
-518 YRIEIVSPPGAT
+518 YRIEIVSPPGT
-530 SNYQLEVTA
+530 TTGTYRLEVSTA
-539 TDAAAGTTPAP
+539 ATAPATAPVTAPAP
-550 GTTPTPNIGQPPQA
+550 AGQ
-564 NPTPGAAATPGVTTT
+564 
-579 PNPVASP
+579 

>member
-27 GRTYLAQ
+27 GRTYLSQ

-50 NDRGRDAV
+50 NDRGRDAL

-73 QIDHP
+73 QINHP

-107 TLSERLKNS
+107 TLSDRLKNNT
-116 KTFTETEAVEFLQ
+116 TFTEAEAVEFLQ

-166 FGVVKAGVTQLEAS
+166 FGVVKAGVTQLEVS

-265 RYQSATEVS
+265 RYQSANEVA

-285 AASVTGGLGNNL
+285 PSAAPGHPTDNLHPPTGMPPRSTTSGYER
-297 KPTTGI
+297 PATTG
-303 SNPTIGGTQSPPTNN
+303 
-318 PNSVPLS
+318 NSGVPLS
-325 RVKRSTTSIKS
+325 RVKRTTTSVKS
-336 HNSPPVQ
+336 NSYSTKNTQ
-343 QYPTQNPLRGILS
+343 QPQQNPLRGILN
-356 TPWGIALGA
+356 TPWGVALGSTAAA
-365 VAAFVVFIIPLLFI
+365 VIFIIIPLFLVG
-379 LRSIT
+379 RSLT
-384 PSKGKPDTPV
+384 TSGSGSKPPTPV
-394 PIATTATDPNP
+394 PTLATPATDPSATQPTPSP
-405 VTTAPNPTQPPAPVA
+405 VPAPVATVQPSPPVAVATPAPATVAAETLSVEVGKPLVKEGALNPTQPTVFSLNLPVGHRLKASLA
-420 STESSPPL
+420 ST
-428 TTPSPTAPAAVAA
+428 
-441 EALILEPGKPSLKEG
+441 
-456 AIDPS
+456 
-461 QAKVF
+461 
-466 SVNLTVGQQLKVA
+466 
-479 LASNPAGA
+479 PAGA
-487 TANIL
+487 TMNIL
-492 APNQANVDAFAK
+492 APNQANVDVYAK
-504 NTTNWQ
+504 NTVNWE
-510 GTAPLAGE
+510 GNLPLAGE
-518 YRIEIVSPPGAT
+518 YRIEIVPLAGAA
-530 SNYQLEVTA
+530 SNYKLEVT
-539 TDAAAGTTPAP
+539 TTLAPTPEMSASPAP
-550 GTTPTPNIGQPPQA
+550 VGR
-564 NPTPGAAATPGVTTT
+564 
-579 PNPVASP
+579 

>member
-13 QRYRVTKILGQGGF
+13 KRYRVTKVLGQGGF
-27 GRTYLAQ
+27 GRTYLSQ

-50 NDRGRDAV
+50 NDRGRDAL

-73 QIDHP
+73 QINHP

-107 TLSERLKNS
+107 SLSDRLKNNQ
-116 KTFTETEAVEFLQ
+116 TFTEAEAVEFLN
-129 NMLPVLSHI
+129 NMLPVLTHI

-151 NIIFRDRDKLPVLID
+151 NVIFRDRDKLPVLID

-180 TQIHQGT
+180 NEVHQGT

-250 FAKILNKMLSRMPNS
+250 FAKILNKMLSRVPNS
-265 RYQSATEVS
+265 RYQSANEVA

-285 AASVTGGLGNNL
+285 SPTGKVEQRVAEVSQVNGNLYPRPSYPN
-297 KPTTGI
+297 
-303 SNPTIGGTQSPPTNN
+303 NGGQNSQKE
-318 PNSVPLS
+318 SVPLS
-325 RVKRSTTSIKS
+325 RIKRSTGVGANSTSTNINNNN
-336 HNSPPVQ
+336 HPP
-343 QYPTQNPLRGILS
+343 QNPFRGIFN

-365 VAAFVVFIIPLLFI
+365 GIAALVFIVLPIFLI
-379 LRSIT
+379 SRSMTVPSTGNKST
-384 PSKGKPDTPV
+384 PS
-394 PIATTATDPNP
+394 TT
-405 VTTAPNPTQPPAPVA
+405 
-420 STESSPPL
+420 
-428 TTPSPTAPAAVAA
+428 PTAPTPTVAITPGSATIPAPAPTPVVPAATVAPTA
-441 EALILEPGKPSLKEG
+441 TNETLSLEVGKAVVKEG
-456 AIDPS
+456 ILNPAQSI
-461 QAKVF
+461 VYTM
-466 SVNLTVGQQLKVA
+466 NLQVGQQLKA
-479 LASNPAGA
+479 TLTANPPGA
-487 TANIL
+487 TMNIL
-492 APNQANVDAFAK
+492 APNQANVDVFAK
-504 NTTNWQ
+504 NTVNWQ
-510 GTAPLAGE
+510 GNLPLSGE
-518 YRIEIVSPPGAT
+518 YRIEILLPPGGAGSNYKLDAILSNALPAT
-530 SNYQLEVTA
+530 SSPATPVTA
-539 TDAAAGTTPAP
+539 PPTIP
-550 GTTPTPNIGQPPQA
+550 TPTPA
-564 NPTPGAAATPGVTTT
+564 TT
-579 PNPVASP
+579 P

>member
-13 QRYRVTKILGQGGF
+13 QRYRVTKVLGQGGF
-27 GRTYLAQ
+27 GRTYLSQ

-50 NDRGRDAV
+50 NDRGRDAL

-73 QIDHP
+73 QINHP

-107 TLSERLKNS
+107 TLSDRLKNS
-116 KTFTETEAVEFLQ
+116 QTFKEAEAVEFLQ

-166 FGVVKAGVTQLEAS
+166 FGVVKAGVTQLEVS

-250 FAKILNKMLSRMPNS
+250 FAKILNKMLSRVPNS
-265 RYQSATEVS
+265 RYQSANEVA

-279 VSDFVG
+279 VSDFVSSSPASTDLNAGNFIPSTSSPRPATGYNQG
-285 AASVTGGLGNNL
+285 AAVNN
-297 KPTTGI
+297 
-303 SNPTIGGTQSPPTNN
+303 QA
-318 PNSVPLS
+318 SVPLS
-325 RVKRSTTSIKS
+325 RVKRTTTVKS
-336 HNSPPVQ
+336 SYSDNNIPQP
-343 QYPTQNPLRGILS
+343 NPLRGILT
-356 TPWGIALGA
+356 TPWGIAFCSA
-365 VAAFVVFIIPLLFI
+365 VAAFVVIIIPI
-379 LRSIT
+379 IWISRSIT
-384 PSKGKPDTPV
+384 TSNPPKPPV
-394 PIATTATDPNP
+394 PAISPATDP
-405 VTTAPNPTQPPAPVA
+405 TQPVSTTPTSQNPSPTPIADPAQPIPAP
-420 STESSPPL
+420 T
-428 TTPSPTAPAAVAA
+428 TAPAAVAT
-441 EALILEPGKPSLKEG
+441 EALVVEVGKPLVKEG
-456 AIDPS
+456 TLNPT
-461 QAKVF
+461 QPTVF
-466 SVNLTVGQQLKVA
+466 SLNLSAGQQLKTT
-479 LASNPAGA
+479 LTSNPAGA
-487 TANIL
+487 TMNIL
-492 APNQANVDAFAK
+492 APNQANVDVFAK
-504 NTTNWQ
+504 NTVNWQ
-510 GTAPLAGE
+510 GNLPLSGE
-518 YRIEIVSPPGAT
+518 YRVEILPVPGAVNM
-530 SNYQLEVTA
+530 NYKLEVTA
-539 TDAAAGTTPAP
+539 TVSTPVVSPLPVPAGS
-550 GTTPTPNIGQPPQA
+550 
-564 NPTPGAAATPGVTTT
+564 
-579 PNPVASP
+579 PVVR

>member
-1 MQPPIPLGTLLQ
+1 MQPPIPLGTVLQ
-13 QRYRVTKILGQGGF
+13 QRYRVTKVLGQGGF

-50 NDRGRDAV
+50 NDRGRDAL

-63 LFQREAQVLY
+63 LFHREAQVLY
-73 QIDHP
+73 QINHP

-107 TLSERLKNS
+107 TLSDRLKKNT
-116 KTFTETEAVEFLQ
+116 TFAEAEAVEFIK

-166 FGVVKAGVTQLEAS
+166 FGVVKAGVTQLEVS

-250 FAKILNKMLSRMPNS
+250 FAKILNKMLSRVPNS
-265 RYQSATEVS
+265 RYQSAIEVA

-285 AASVTGGLGNNL
+285 VPATAAEFPS
-297 KPTTGI
+297 
-303 SNPTIGGTQSPPTNN
+303 GTFVPSK
-318 PNSVPLS
+318 PNSRLPQTAERQLSTNGQAATPLS
-325 RVKRSTTSIKS
+325 RLKRPQSTLGSRPAGRTLQ
-336 HNSPPVQ
+336 PP
-343 QYPTQNPLRGILS
+343 PQNPLRGILS
-356 TPWGIALGA
+356 TPWGIAMSSA
-365 VAAFVVFIIPLLFI
+365 TAASI
-379 LRSIT
+379 LIVLPIFLISRSLA
-384 PSKGKPDTPV
+384 PSGGGTKPAPV
-394 PIATTATDPNP
+394 PTAASTLPP
-405 VTTAPNPTQPPAPVA
+405 VVASPVPPTPPAPV
-420 STESSPPL
+420 PPE
-428 TTPSPTAPAAVAA
+428 TTPAAPSAPVAVAA
-441 EALILEPGKPSLKEG
+441 ETLNLEIGKPLIKEG
-456 AIDPS
+456 VLNAAQPT
-461 QAKVF
+461 VF
-466 SVNLTVGQQLKVA
+466 SLNLPVGQQLKTT
-479 LASNPAGA
+479 LTTTPPGA
-487 TANIL
+487 TMNIL
-492 APNQANVDAFAK
+492 APNQANVDVYAK
-504 NTTNWQ
+504 STLNWQ
-510 GTAPLAGE
+510 GTLPLTGE
-518 YRIEIVSPPGAT
+518 YRIEIISPPDT
-530 SNYQLEVTA
+530 SGNYKLEVLTTA
-539 TDAAAGTTPAP
+539 LPASATPTIAPTAAPAVAPTTTPA
-550 GTTPTPNIGQPPQA
+550 TAPT
-564 NPTPGAAATPGVTTT
+564 
-579 PNPVASP
+579 VAPR

>member
-13 QRYRVTKILGQGGF
+13 QRYRVTKVLGQGGF

-50 NDRGRDAV
+50 NDRGRDAL

-63 LFQREAQVLY
+63 LFHREAQVLY
-73 QIDHP
+73 QINHP

-107 TLSERLKNS
+107 SLSDRLKNNQ
-116 KTFTETEAVEFLQ
+116 TFKEAEAVEFLQ

-138 HGMGIIHR
+138 HHMGIIHR

-166 FGVVKAGVTQLEAS
+166 FGVVKAGVTQLEVS

-250 FAKILNKMLSRMPNS
+250 FAKILNRMLSRAPNS
-265 RYQSATEVS
+265 RYQSATEVA

-285 AASVTGGLGNNL
+285 TASATGLTDNLG
-297 KPTTGI
+297 
-303 SNPTIGGTQSPPTNN
+303 SASGTLQPPTGYSTPSSVQNG
-318 PNSVPLS
+318 NSVPLS
-325 RVKRSTTSIKS
+325 RVKRQTSIKS
-336 HNSPPVQ
+336 SSYSPAKRPQ
-343 QYPTQNPLRGILS
+343 QNPLRGILN
-356 TPWGIALGA
+356 TPWGTALGA
-365 VAAFVVFIIPLLFI
+365 GVAGLGFILLLFAI
-379 LRSIT
+379 SRSLTTTNNGTKT
-384 PSKGKPDTPV
+384 PPPV
-394 PIATTATDPNP
+394 IAPTTDPIQPPTDPYNPEPAPINSPEPVPTPIATTPPISASPESLVVEIDKPI
-405 VTTAPNPTQPPAPVA
+405 VKEGVLNPTQPTVFRLNPA
-420 STESSPPL
+420 
-428 TTPSPTAPAAVAA
+428 
-441 EALILEPGKPSLKEG
+441 
-456 AIDPS
+456 
-461 QAKVF
+461 
-466 SVNLTVGQQLKVA
+466 VGQQLKTT
-479 LASNPAGA
+479 LTSTPPGA
-487 TANIL
+487 TMNIL
-492 APNQANVDAFAK
+492 APNQANVDVFAK
-504 NTTNWQ
+504 NTVNWQ
-510 GTAPLAGE
+510 GVLPLAGE
-518 YRIEIVSPPGAT
+518 YRIEIVSPAGAVS
-530 SNYQLEVTA
+530 SNYKLDVSISAPPAVTP
-539 TDAAAGTTPAP
+539 TTPTTPTTP
-550 GTTPTPNIGQPPQA
+550 GTTPTP
-564 NPTPGAAATPGVTTT
+564 TPALR
-579 PNPVASP
+579 

>member
-1 MQPPIPLGTLLQ
+1 MQPPISLGTLLQ

-50 NDRGRDAV
+50 TDRGRDAM

-63 LFQREAQVLY
+63 LFHREAEVLY
-73 QIDHP
+73 QINHP

-116 KTFTETEAVEFLQ
+116 TTFTEIEAVKFLQ
-129 NMLPVLSHI
+129 DMLPVLTHI
-138 HGMGIIHR
+138 HNMGIIHR

-166 FGVVKAGVTQLEAS
+166 FGVVKAGVTQLEVS

-250 FAKILNKMLSRMPNS
+250 FAKILNKMLSRVPNS
-265 RYQSATEVS
+265 RYQSASEVS
-274 QALRS
+274 QALRA
-279 VSDFVG
+279 VADLIG
-285 AASVTGGLGNNL
+285 
-297 KPTTGI
+297 TTSG
-303 SNPTIGGTQSPPTNN
+303 STAVQPNDDRPPTASSQDLSPARSRTLPNN
-318 PNSVPLS
+318 RSNVPLS
-325 RVKRSTTSIKS
+325 RSKRPSGIKS
-336 HNSPPVQ
+336 NVRPYAKPPQ
-343 QYPTQNPLRGILS
+343 QNPLRGIFSSQWGVAFGSAIAFAIVLLPLFLIVRS
-356 TPWGIALGA
+356 LLTPPDGSKPPTTTTPTTEPA
-365 VAAFVVFIIPLLFI
+365 VQ
-379 LRSIT
+379 
-384 PSKGKPDTPV
+384 
-394 PIATTATDPNP
+394 
-405 VTTAPNPTQPPAPVA
+405 TAPITQSPEVVAPSPSPVA
-420 STESSPPL
+420 SIAT
-428 TTPSPTAPAAVAA
+428 PTAVAENLTIAV
-441 EALILEPGKPSLKEG
+441 GKPSLKEG
-456 AIDPS
+456 TLDPTRTTTIS
-461 QAKVF
+461 LG
-466 SVNLTVGQQLKVA
+466 NLTAGQKLKVS
-479 LASNPAGA
+479 LTVNPPGA
-487 TANIL
+487 TMNVM
-492 APNQANVDAFAK
+492 APNQANVDVYAK
-504 NTTNWQ
+504 NTLNWE
-510 GTAPLAGE
+510 GSLPLAGE
-518 YRIEIVSPPGAT
+518 YRVEIASPPGSAA
-530 SNYQLEVTA
+530 SNYKVEVSLVDT
-539 TDAAAGTTPAP
+539 
-550 GTTPTPNIGQPPQA
+550 
-564 NPTPGAAATPGVTTT
+564 TPGAATP
-579 PNPVASP
+579 PVSPTASPAPVVTPALP

>member
-1 MQPPIPLGTLLQ
+1 MQPPIPLGTVLQ
-13 QRYRVTKILGQGGF
+13 KRYRVTKVLGQGGF
-27 GRTYLAQ
+27 GRTYLSQ

-50 NDRGRDAV
+50 NDRGRDAL

-73 QIDHP
+73 QINHP

-107 TLSERLKNS
+107 TLSERLKNNQ
-116 KTFTETEAVEFLQ
+116 TFKEAEAVEFLQ

-138 HGMGIIHR
+138 HSMGIIHR

-151 NIIFRDRDKLPVLID
+151 NIIFRDKDKLPVLID
-166 FGVVKAGVTQLEAS
+166 FGVVKAGVTQLEVS

-250 FAKILNKMLSRMPNS
+250 FAKILNKMLSRSPNS
-265 RYQSATEVS
+265 RYQSANEVA

-285 AASVTGGLGNNL
+285 STAISPENRTGDLGQTTGVLRARTGYDNNGSVTGNL
-297 KPTTGI
+297 D
-303 SNPTIGGTQSPPTNN
+303 
-318 PNSVPLS
+318 SVPLS
-325 RVKRSTTSIKS
+325 RAKRTTTIDAPKP
-336 HNSPPVQ
+336 NAKIQ
-343 QYPTQNPLRGILS
+343 QNPLRGILN
-356 TPWGIALGA
+356 TPWGTAMGTT
-365 VAAFVVFIIPLLFI
+365 AAFMLVIIPIFLL
-379 LRSIT
+379 LRSLVPTQTSGIKT
-384 PSKGKPDTPV
+384 PSPPPITNSSPELPVVSSTTPASET
-394 PIATTATDPNP
+394 P
-405 VTTAPNPTQPPAPVA
+405 PPAPI
-420 STESSPPL
+420 
-428 TTPSPTAPAAVAA
+428 TTPSSTPSPAATVSPAPAA
-441 EALILEPGKPSLKEG
+441 ESLALEIGKPMVKEG
-456 AIDPS
+456 TLNPPQPIVYS
-461 QAKVF
+461 LNLQA
-466 SVNLTVGQQLKVA
+466 GQQLKA
-479 LASNPAGA
+479 TLTPSPAGA
-487 TANIL
+487 TINIL
-492 APNQANVDAFAK
+492 APNQANVDVYAK
-504 NTTNWQ
+504 NTVNWQ
-510 GTAPLAGE
+510 GNLPLSGE
-518 YRIEIVSPPGAT
+518 YRIEILPPSGVTAS
-530 SNYQLEVTA
+530 SNYKLEVTVNS
-539 TDAAAGTTPAP
+539 PAP
-550 GTTPTPNIGQPPQA
+550 TPEASPV
-564 NPTPGAAATPGVTTT
+564 ATP
-579 PNPVASP
+579 SP

>member
-13 QRYRVTKILGQGGF
+13 QRYRVTKVLGQGGF
-27 GRTYLAQ
+27 GRTYLSQ

-50 NDRGRDAV
+50 NDRGRDAL

-63 LFQREAQVLY
+63 LFHREAQVLY
-73 QIDHP
+73 QINHP

-107 TLSERLKNS
+107 SLSDRLKNN
-116 KTFTETEAVEFLQ
+116 KTFNEAEAVEFLL

-138 HGMGIIHR
+138 HSMGIIHR

-166 FGVVKAGVTQLEAS
+166 FGVVKAGVTQLEVS

-250 FAKILNKMLSRMPNS
+250 FAKILNKMLSRVPNS
-265 RYQSATEVS
+265 RYQSATEVA

-285 AASVTGGLGNNL
+285 TANENSGSFQHNSGMLNLQTGMRNQ
-297 KPTTGI
+297 TSI
-303 SNPTIGGTQSPPTNN
+303 
-318 PNSVPLS
+318 PLS
-325 RVKRSTTSIKS
+325 RVNRTTSINPNPS
-336 HNSPPVQ
+336 RVSNLQPQ
-343 QYPTQNPLRGILS
+343 QNPLRGILN
-356 TPWGIALGA
+356 TPWGIAFGA
-365 VAAFVVFIIPLLFI
+365 GVAGIGFMFVLFAVS
-379 LRSIT
+379 RSLT
-384 PSKGKPDTPV
+384 SYGSGNNPPPA
-394 PIATTATDPNP
+394 IAPTTNSSVP
-405 VTTAPNPTQPPAPVA
+405 VTTNNPTNSTTPAPVA
-420 STESSPPL
+420 PTDPV
-428 TTPSPTAPAAVAA
+428 PSPAATTLPATGSA
-441 EALILEPGKPSLKEG
+441 ETLLVEVDKPTTKEG
-456 AIDPS
+456 SLASGQPLVFRLNPAI
-461 QAKVF
+461 
-466 SVNLTVGQQLKVA
+466 GQQLKTT
-479 LASNPAGA
+479 LIGIPAGA
-487 TANIL
+487 TMNIMATNSSNSL
-492 APNQANVDAFAK
+492 DVVAR
-504 NTTNWQ
+504 NTVNWQ
-510 GTAPLAGE
+510 GVVPVSGE
-518 YRIEIVSPPGAT
+518 YRIEIVPAPGAAS
-530 SNYQLEVTA
+530 SNYRLEVMLTTAPAATSGVAPTALPVTA
-539 TDAAAGTTPAP
+539 TPTPLSSTTPVAP
-550 GTTPTPNIGQPPQA
+550 ITVPS
-564 NPTPGAAATPGVTTT
+564 PGVR
-579 PNPVASP
+579 

>member
-1 MQPPIPLGTLLQ
+1 MQPPIPLGTVLQ
-13 QRYRVTKILGQGGF
+13 KRYRVTKVLGQGGF
-27 GRTYLAQ
+27 GRTYLSQ

-50 NDRGRDAV
+50 NDLGRDAL

-107 TLSERLKNS
+107 TLSERLKNNQ
-116 KTFTETEAVEFLQ
+116 TFKESEAVEFLQ

-151 NIIFRDRDKLPVLID
+151 NIIFRDKDKLPVLID
-166 FGVVKAGVTQLEAS
+166 FGVVKAGVTQLEVS

-250 FAKILNKMLSRMPNS
+250 FAKILNKMLSRSPNS
-265 RYQSATEVS
+265 RYQSATEVA

-285 AASVTGGLGNNL
+285 S
-297 KPTTGI
+297 
-303 SNPTIGGTQSPPTNN
+303 GGTQPEHQSGDPGQPSALIHARMGYEHG
-318 PNSVPLS
+318 PNGSGSVPLS
-325 RVKRSTTSIKS
+325 RVKRTIDSPSSALNPKS
-336 HNSPPVQ
+336 P
-343 QYPTQNPLRGILS
+343 NPLRGILN
-356 TPWGIALGA
+356 TPWVTPLVTA
-365 VAAFVVFIIPLLFI
+365 AAFVCVAIPISLMI
-379 LRSIT
+379 RSMAPT
-384 PSKGKPDTPV
+384 TPV
-394 PIATTATDPNP
+394 KSAAL
-405 VTTAPNPTQPPAPVA
+405 NPTPVATNSPALVDTNASTPTPPIVSPAPLA
-420 STESSPPL
+420 SIAPI
-428 TTPSPTAPAAVAA
+428 PAATV
-441 EALILEPGKPSLKEG
+441 ESLALEVGKLTLKEG
-456 AIDPS
+456 PLNPGQTIVYTVTL
-461 QAKVF
+461 QA
-466 SVNLTVGQQLKVA
+466 GQQLKA
-479 LASNPAGA
+479 TLTPSPAGA
-487 TANIL
+487 TMNVL
-492 APNQANVDAFAK
+492 APNQANVDVYAK
-504 NTTNWQ
+504 NTVNWQ
-510 GTAPLAGE
+510 GNLPLSGD
-518 YRIEIVSPPGAT
+518 YRIEIVSPAGMT
-530 SNYQLEVTA
+530 TSSNYKLEA
-539 TDAAAGTTPAP
+539 TVR
-550 GTTPTPNIGQPPQA
+550 
-564 NPTPGAAATPGVTTT
+564 AATPAVTAIPSPTT
-579 PNPVASP
+579 ATPVATPSP

>member
-13 QRYRVTKILGQGGF
+13 QRYRVTKVLGQGGF
-27 GRTYLAQ
+27 GRTYLSQ

-50 NDRGRDAV
+50 NDRGRDAL

-63 LFQREAQVLY
+63 LFHREAQVLY
-73 QIDHP
+73 QINHP

-107 TLSERLKNS
+107 SLSDRLKNN
-116 KTFTETEAVEFLQ
+116 KTFNEAEAVQFLL

-138 HGMGIIHR
+138 HAMGIIHR

-166 FGVVKAGVTQLEAS
+166 FGVVKAGVTQLEVS

-250 FAKILNKMLSRMPNS
+250 FAKILNKMLSRVPNS
-265 RYQSATEVS
+265 RYQSATDVA

-285 AASVTGGLGNNL
+285 TAAENSGSFQHNSGMLNPQTGLRNQ
-297 KPTTGI
+297 TSI
-303 SNPTIGGTQSPPTNN
+303 
-318 PNSVPLS
+318 PLS
-325 RVKRSTTSIKS
+325 RVNRTTSVSSTPSRIS
-336 HNSPPVQ
+336 NLQPQ
-343 QYPTQNPLRGILS
+343 QNPLRGILN
-356 TPWGIALGA
+356 TPWGIAIGAGIAGLGFMFVLFA
-365 VAAFVVFIIPLLFI
+365 VSRSLTSYGSGNNPPSPIAPTSNTSAPLTPNNSVNPTTTPAPVVAPTD
-379 LRSIT
+379 SASSPT
-384 PSKGKPDTPV
+384 
-394 PIATTATDPNP
+394 ATTAPS
-405 VTTAPNPTQPPAPVA
+405 TASAETLLIEVDKPA
-420 STESSPPL
+420 
-428 TTPSPTAPAAVAA
+428 
-441 EALILEPGKPSLKEG
+441 IKEG
-456 AIDPS
+456 SLIPGQPLAFRLTPAI
-461 QAKVF
+461 
-466 SVNLTVGQQLKVA
+466 GQQLKTT
-479 LASNPAGA
+479 LIGIPAGA
-487 TANIL
+487 TMNIMATNSSNSL
-492 APNQANVDAFAK
+492 DVIAK
-504 NTTNWQ
+504 NTLNWQ
-510 GTAPLAGE
+510 GTVPVAGE
-518 YRIEIVSPPGAT
+518 YRIEIVPAPGAAS
-530 SNYQLEVTA
+530 SNYRLEVMLT
-539 TDAAAGTTPAP
+539 AAGATASPVTAPTTPATTPTTSTTTPLNPTAPTAPVAPVTTPAP
-550 GTTPTPNIGQPPQA
+550 GGR
-564 NPTPGAAATPGVTTT
+564 
-579 PNPVASP
+579 

>member
-13 QRYRVTKILGQGGF
+13 KRYRVTKVLGQGGF
-27 GRTYLAQ
+27 GRTYLSQ

-50 NDRGRDAV
+50 NDRGRDAL

-73 QIDHP
+73 QINHP

-107 TLSERLKNS
+107 SLSDRLKNNQ
-116 KTFTETEAVEFLQ
+116 TFTEAEAVEFLN
-129 NMLPVLSHI
+129 NMLPVLTHI

-151 NIIFRDRDKLPVLID
+151 NVIFRDRDKLPVLID
-166 FGVVKAGVTQLEAS
+166 FGVVKAGVTKLEAS
-180 TQIHQGT
+180 NEIHQGT

-250 FAKILNKMLSRMPNS
+250 FAKILNKMLSRVPNS
-265 RYQSATEVS
+265 RYQSANEVA

-285 AASVTGGLGNNL
+285 SPTGTVDRHVDEVGQNNGTLYPRPAYAAGQNGG
-297 KPTTGI
+297 
-303 SNPTIGGTQSPPTNN
+303 QS
-318 PNSVPLS
+318 SQKESIPLS
-325 RVKRSTTSIKS
+325 RIKRSTGVNS
-336 HNSPPVQ
+336 HVNPSSNNTP
-343 QYPTQNPLRGILS
+343 QNPLRGIFN
-356 TPWGIALGA
+356 TPWGIALGSGI
-365 VAAFVVFIIPLLFI
+365 AALVFIILPIFLI
-379 LRSIT
+379 SRSMTTVPGTGTKST
-384 PSKGKPDTPV
+384 PSTPITTTPAV
-394 PIATTATDPNP
+394 PNPPGSATTPPPQQNP
-405 VTTAPNPTQPPAPVA
+405 VAPATTTVVA
-420 STESSPPL
+420 TATTES
-428 TTPSPTAPAAVAA
+428 
-441 EALILEPGKPSLKEG
+441 LILEVGKATVKEG
-456 AIDPS
+456 TLNPAQSI
-461 QAKVF
+461 VF
-466 SVNLTVGQQLKVA
+466 TIPLQVGQQLKA
-479 LASNPAGA
+479 TLTANPPGA
-487 TANIL
+487 TMNIL
-492 APNQANVDAFAK
+492 APNQANVDVFAK
-504 NTTNWQ
+504 NTVNWQ
-510 GTAPLAGE
+510 GNLPLSGE
-518 YRIEIVSPPGAT
+518 YRIEIVSPA
-530 SNYQLEVTA
+530 
-539 TDAAAGTTPAP
+539 
-550 GTTPTPNIGQPPQA
+550 
-564 NPTPGAAATPGVTTT
+564 GAAASNYKLDAILSNSVPSTAPAPSPVAAPPTIPPTAPATT
-579 PNPVASP
+579 P

>member
-1 MQPPIPLGTLLQ
+1 MQPPIPLGTVLQ
-13 QRYRVTKILGQGGF
+13 KRYRVTKVLGQGGF
-27 GRTYLAQ
+27 GRTYLSQ

-50 NDRGRDAV
+50 NDRGRDAL

-73 QIDHP
+73 QISHP

-107 TLSERLKNS
+107 TLSERLKNNQ
-116 KTFTETEAVEFLQ
+116 TFKEAEAVEFLQ

-151 NIIFRDRDKLPVLID
+151 NIIFRDKDRLPVLID
-166 FGVVKAGVTQLEAS
+166 FGVVKAGVTQLEVS

-250 FAKILNKMLSRMPNS
+250 FAKILNKMLSRSPNS
-265 RYQSATEVS
+265 RYQSATEVA

-285 AASVTGGLGNNL
+285 T
-297 KPTTGI
+297 
-303 SNPTIGGTQSPPTNN
+303 GGTQQESQTGDLGQTTGMLRDRTGYNNGTNG
-318 PNSVPLS
+318 SGTVPLS
-325 RVKRSTTSIKS
+325 RVKRMTTIDSPKTALNIK
-336 HNSPPVQ
+336 P
-343 QYPTQNPLRGILS
+343 QNPLRGILS
-356 TPWGIALGA
+356 TPWGTALIAAG
-365 VAAFVVFIIPLLFI
+365 AFVCVLIPLLLMI
-379 LRSIT
+379 RSLV
-384 PSKGKPDTPV
+384 PNKPV
-394 PIATTATDPNP
+394 KIDPQNPAP
-405 VTTAPNPTQPPAPVA
+405 VTNNSPAPVA
-420 STESSPPL
+420 TQAPTQVTPAVS
-428 TTPSPTAPAAVAA
+428 PSPIASTAPIPAATV
-441 EALILEPGKPSLKEG
+441 ESLALEVGKPTLKEG
-456 AIDPS
+456 TLNPGQTLVYS
-461 QAKVF
+461 VPLQA
-466 SVNLTVGQQLKVA
+466 GQQLKA
-479 LASNPAGA
+479 TLTPTPAGA
-487 TANIL
+487 TMNIL
-492 APNQANVDAFAK
+492 APNQANVDVYAK
-504 NTTNWQ
+504 NTVNWQ
-510 GTAPLAGE
+510 GNLPLTGE
-518 YRIEIVSPPGAT
+518 YRIEIVSP
-530 SNYQLEVTA
+530 
-539 TDAAAGTTPAP
+539 AGTTSSNYKLEATVSAAAPAAAP
-550 GTTPTPNIGQPPQA
+550 GTT
-564 NPTPGAAATPGVTTT
+564 AATPVPT
-579 PNPVASP
+579 PSP

>member
-13 QRYRVTKILGQGGF
+13 KRYRVTKVLGQGGF
-27 GRTYLAQ
+27 GRTYLSQ

-50 NDRGRDAV
+50 NDRGRDAL

-73 QIDHP
+73 QINHP

-107 TLSERLKNS
+107 SLSDRLKNNQ
-116 KTFTETEAVEFLQ
+116 TFTEAEAVEFLN
-129 NMLPVLSHI
+129 NMLPVLTHI

-151 NIIFRDRDKLPVLID
+151 NVIFRDRDKLPVLID
-166 FGVVKAGVTQLEAS
+166 FGVVKAGVTKLEAS
-180 TQIHQGT
+180 NEIHEGT

-250 FAKILNKMLSRMPNS
+250 FAKILNKMLSRVPNS
-265 RYQSATEVS
+265 RYQSANEVA

-285 AASVTGGLGNNL
+285 SQTGTVDRQVAVEVSQAN
-297 KPTTGI
+297 
-303 SNPTIGGTQSPPTNN
+303 GTLYPRPAYAGKNGRQSGQKE
-318 PNSVPLS
+318 SIPLS
-325 RVKRSTTSIKS
+325 RIKRSTGVNS
-336 HNSPPVQ
+336 HVNPSSNNTP
-343 QYPTQNPLRGILS
+343 QNPFRGIFN
-356 TPWGIALGA
+356 TPWGIALSSG
-365 VAAFVVFIIPLLFI
+365 VAALVFIILPIFLI
-379 LRSIT
+379 SRSMTVPSTGTKST
-384 PSKGKPDTPV
+384 PPT
-394 PIATTATDPNP
+394 PIATTPAVTNPSGSATTTPPPQPNLVAP
-405 VTTAPNPTQPPAPVA
+405 PTTPVA
-420 STESSPPL
+420 TATTEPL
-428 TTPSPTAPAAVAA
+428 M
-441 EALILEPGKPSLKEG
+441 LELGKATVKEG
-456 AIDPS
+456 ALNPAQSIVYTIPL
-461 QAKVF
+461 Q
-466 SVNLTVGQQLKVA
+466 VGQQLKA
-479 LASNPAGA
+479 TLTANPPGA
-487 TANIL
+487 TMNIL
-492 APNQANVDAFAK
+492 APNQANVDVFAK
-504 NTTNWQ
+504 NTVNWQ
-510 GTAPLAGE
+510 GNLPLSGE
-518 YRIEIVSPPGAT
+518 YRIEIVSPAGVAA
-530 SNYQLEVTA
+530 SNYKLDAILSNSLSSTSPSVTPA
-539 TDAAAGTTPAP
+539 TTPIPSPSTA
-550 GTTPTPNIGQPPQA
+550 PTP
-564 NPTPGAAATPGVTTT
+564 
-579 PNPVASP
+579 

>member
-1 MQPPIPLGTLLQ
+1 MHPPIPLGTLLQ
-13 QRYRVTKILGQGGF
+13 QRYRVTKVLGQGGF
-27 GRTYLAQ
+27 GRTYLSQ

-50 NDRGRDAV
+50 NDRGRDAL

-73 QIDHP
+73 QINHP

-107 TLSERLKNS
+107 TLSDRLKNS
-116 KTFTETEAVEFLQ
+116 TTFTELEAVEFLK

-138 HGMGIIHR
+138 HAMGIIHR

-166 FGVVKAGVTQLEAS
+166 FGVVKAGVTQLEVS

-238 KWHQWVPTLTPW
+238 KWHQWVPTLSPW
-250 FAKILNKMLSRMPNS
+250 FSKILNKMLSRIPNS
-265 RYQSATEVS
+265 RYQSANEVA

-285 AASVTGGLGNNL
+285 STAISTDFPAGTFVPPTAASRITTDNDRSLPANNR
-297 KPTTGI
+297 
-303 SNPTIGGTQSPPTNN
+303 Q
-318 PNSVPLS
+318 SVPLS
-325 RVKRSTTSIKS
+325 RVKRSAI
-336 HNSPPVQ
+336 PVRKLE
-343 QYPTQNPLRGILS
+343 PLRSENPLRGILS
-356 TPWGIALGA
+356 TPWGIALGST
-365 VAAFVVFIIPLLFI
+365 VAALVFLVLPIFLISRSMTTSTSGTKTLPPAPTTGLPTTDPVVANPQI
-379 LRSIT
+379 
-384 PSKGKPDTPV
+384 PV
-394 PIATTATDPNP
+394 PVATTA
-405 VTTAPNPTQPPAPVA
+405 PTIPIPAATPAPAPVA
-420 STESSPPL
+420 
-428 TTPSPTAPAAVAA
+428 AAAQ
-441 EALILEPGKPSLKEG
+441 ALSLEVGKPLVKEG
-456 AIDPS
+456 TLDPNQS
-461 QAKVF
+461 TVF
-466 SVNLTVGQQLKVA
+466 SLTLQAGQQLKTS
-479 LASNPAGA
+479 LSGNPPGA
-487 TANIL
+487 TMNIL
-492 APNQANVDAFAK
+492 APNQANVDVYAK
-504 NTTNWQ
+504 NTVNWQ
-510 GTAPLAGE
+510 GNLPLTGE
-518 YRIEIVSPPGAT
+518 YRIEIVSPPGAINGT
-530 SNYQLEVTA
+530 YRLEVSTA
-539 TDAAAGTTPAP
+539 ATVPVAAPVTAPVTTPVIAPAPAGAAG
-550 GTTPTPNIGQPPQA
+550 Q
-564 NPTPGAAATPGVTTT
+564 
-579 PNPVASP
+579 